1 MNQNAAIKT
10 GLATERLDH
19 FIGDGFQAPASG
31 HYLPNVDPKTG
42 KPIAPVADG
51 DLRDVDAAVRAAAAA
66 FPAWRDVRPIV
77 RGRVLMKIAAKI
89 RERRDELALRES
101 AETGKPR
108 WQSLADMEVAAQYF
122 EFYGGLVN
130 AVHGETIDLG
140 AGYHSFTRREPFG
153 VVAVILPWNVPI
165 NQAAR
170 GIAPALAVG
179 NAVVAKPSEKT
190 PSTLL
195 DLVKIAVSE
204 CGLPPGVLNVVLGDG
219 AKAGA
224 ALVGHPEV
232 RKVAFTGS
240 VRAGREVGRIAADR
254 IIPVTLELGGKSP
267 NIIFEDA
274 DLAAAIPNSA
284 WVFTFNAGQVCSAG
298 TRCLVHESIHDE
310 VVEGLVREVGK
321 LTVGP
326 EDDAR
331 IGPVTTQAQ
340 YEKVQNYYRVAE
352 EDGAKAMIGGKLP
365 DDPRLKSGWFVA
377 PTIYVNVDNKM
388 RIAREEV
395 FGPVVTIIPFK
406 DEAEAIAIAN
416 DSDYGLVATVWT
428 RDLSRALRVS
438 AALQAGQV
446 AVNECLAGGVE
457 TPFGGYK
464 QSGHGRE
471 KGVEALHH
479 YTQLKCVTIKI

>member
-10 GLATERLDH
+10 ALATERLDH

-89 RERRDELALRES
+89 RERRDELALREF

-153 VVAVILPWNVPI
+153 VVAVVLPWNVPI

-340 YEKVQNYYRVAE
+340 YEKVQSYYRVAE
-352 EDGAKAMIGGKLP
+352 EEGAKAMIGGKLP